1 MSTSKPTRILVVEDH
16 LEMQEVLKFYIKRI
30 GDNYLVR
37 AASDGFEAL
46 DILREDPFDL
56 VITDYMMPGMDGL
69 ELIESIRAL
78 SPNVQVILTT
88 ALRGKTL
95 EKLLAEAQVDYF
107 LPKPYTPQD
116 TQKMVLKA
124 LAAIPD
130 AAPKPPPSK
139 RVVDKT
145 LHSELRHLRQE
156 TGAYACFV
164 IASAG
169 YVIAAETS
177 DQELPV
183 GSLASLVA
191 ANAKATAE
199 LSQLL
204 GNPQSFKASIHEGDT
219 FNVASYSLS
228 RGRILSI
235 VFGKHVKIGLVQ
247 HFARQA
253 VAKLPPLLPPPS
265 ETLNEA
271 DFFNDNSL
279 EDSLSA
285 SIDGLFSNT

>member
-1 MSTSKPTRILVVEDH
+1 MKQTRILVVEDH
-16 LEMQEVLKFYIKRI
+16 LEMQEVLKFYIKKI
-30 GDNYLVR
+30 GGNYLVHT
-37 AASDGFEAL
+37 ASDGFEAL

-95 EKLLAEAQVDYF
+95 KKLLAEARIDYF
-107 LPKPYTPQD
+107 LPKPYTPQG
-116 TQKMVLKA
+116 TQDMVLEA

-130 AAPKPPPSK
+130 TAPKAPRAK
-139 RVVDKT
+139 RLVDQDLKT
-145 LHSELRHLRQE
+145 ELRNLRQQ
-156 TGAYACFV
+156 TAAYACFV

-169 YVIAAETS
+169 YVIAAESS
-177 DQELPV
+177 DQEIPV
-183 GSLASLVA
+183 ASLASLVA

-204 GNPQSFKASIHEGDT
+204 GNPHSFKNSIHEGET
-219 FNVASYSLS
+219 FNVASYSLDK
-228 RGRILSI
+228 GRILSI
-235 VFGKHVKIGLVQ
+235 VFGKHVKIGLIQ
-247 HFARQA
+247 YYARQA
-253 VAKLPPLLPPPS
+253 TAKLPAFLPPPS

-271 DFFNDNSL
+271 DFFNENGL
-279 EDSLSA
+279 EDSLNT
-285 SIDGLFSNT
+285 SIDDLFSDS

>member
-16 LEMQEVLKFYIKRI
+16 LEMQEVLKFYIQRI
-30 GDNYLVR
+30 GGNFLVR
-37 AASDGFEAL
+37 TASDGFEAL

-95 EKLLAEAQVDYF
+95 EKLLTEAQVDYF

-116 TQKMVLKA
+116 TQNMVLEA
-124 LAAIPD
+124 LSAVPD
-130 AAPKPPPSK
+130 TPPKPPPSN
-139 RVVDKT
+139 RVVDET
-145 LHSELRHLRQE
+145 LHNELRNLRQQ

-169 YVIAAETS
+169 YVIAAESS
-177 DQELPV
+177 DQEIPV
-183 GSLASLVA
+183 ASLASLVA

-199 LSQLL
+199 LSHLL
-204 GNPQSFKASIHEGDT
+204 GNPSSFKNSIHEGNT

-228 RGRILSI
+228 SGRILSI
-235 VFGKHVKIGLVQ
+235 VFGKHVKIGLIQ

-253 VAKLPPLLPPPS
+253 IAKLPPLLPPPS
-265 ETLNEA
+265 ETLDEA
-271 DFFNDNSL
+271 NFFNDDGL
-279 EDSLSA
+279 EDSLNA